1 MDYATTGPQS
11 RKDYAAV
18 PPTQKP
24 LQRFAATSPRAGKDY
39 KTLIFFYVSILALV
53 APVSMIYV
61 FMLGG
66 DRVLTAYGSFW
77 AFDFAMY
84 GMLLTP
90 WLPLASLKNHS
101 NYDRL
106 SLMVQIWV
114 ITYCV
119 VAATFEVPW
128 LLLYKE
134 IAAAPNEMW
143 SYTWMQYVDGGDK
156 RYANPTMEVLFAETW
171 ACINAFIAAIALFNW
186 YKSGKTSTGSVFA
199 LMFCAVMHISP
210 TVFYYTHEITQGF
223 PNVDTEAAG
232 NFVAKFILSN
242 SCWLWMPF
250 VVFYWGTQTLPR
262 LYTGRA
268 A

>member
-1 MDYATTGPQS
+1 ME
-11 RKDYAAV
+11 YAANGV
-18 PPTQKP
+18 RMGKNYSSAPKQPAGS
-24 LQRFAATSPRAGKDY
+24 QRFAAVNPSVGGDY
-39 KTLIFFYVSILALV
+39 KAFIFFYVAILALV

-61 FMLGG
+61 FHMGG

-77 AFDFAMY
+77 AFDVAIY

-90 WLPLASLKNHS
+90 WLPLKSLSNHTR
-101 NYDRL
+101 YDRL

-128 LLLYKE
+128 LLLHKE
-134 IAAAPNEMW
+134 IAQAPHAMW

-156 RYANPTMEVLFAETW
+156 RYANPTTEVLFAETW
-171 ACINAFIAAIALFNW
+171 ACLNALIASIALINW

-210 TVFYYTHEITQGF
+210 TVFYYTNEIMNGF
-223 PNVDTEAAG
+223 PNVDTHAAG
-232 NFVAKFILSN
+232 NFWAKFILSN

-250 VVFYWGTQTLPR
+250 FLFYWCTRTLPR
-262 LYTGRA
+262 LYTGRES
-268 A
+268 